1 MLNNTLGILVTILLL
16 FSACKDEEPSISST
30 KELLNFSILKSDNQ
44 GKVANDVEASI
55 QGSVITLPLDKYDD
69 LKSLIAVFEYNGKS
83 ITIDGVEQ
91 ESGVTSNDYSQPL
104 VFTVEAEDGSKQ
116 QYTVEIALKDT
127 GVLSAFRFLKKNN
140 AFLTADVSSS
150 IGEESI
156 IPLVTFS
163 QSELIPTFTTNAVKV
178 LVGEVEQKSG
188 MTKNDFSSP
197 VVYQFIMRN
206 GETFQYTVKAEFLLS
221 AIPELTITTTD
232 PSIAEIPSKDYY
244 LEGTLAVN
252 GREGY
257 EDYTGKTE
265 VKGRGNSTWGYP
277 KKPYRL
283 KLNKKAEICGLGKA
297 KNYVLL
303 ANHLDPTLMLNS
315 VAFKIGRLLELP
327 FTNHAIPVDVVL
339 NGIYKGSYLLTEQ
352 IEVKENRVDLDENNS
367 VMWELDSYWDDEP
380 KFKSTAFNLP
390 VMVKDPDLTT
400 EQFEYWK
407 KDFNAF
413 TTQFAKEPLEGNSYV
428 DMIDIESVAKF
439 LITFNLVHNMEINHP
454 KSVFLHKEGNG
465 KYVMGPIWD
474 FDWAYD
480 YEGTSNHFGRYN
492 TPLFSSSMNGVG
504 TAFFQR
510 FLQDSRVK
518 AIYKRTWQDF
528 KNNKLDALL
537 QYVDDYAVML
547 KPSVERNSEL
557 WENTRSFDT
566 KVKELKT
573 WLRNRADY
581 IDSEVSK
588 L

>member
-83 ITIDGVEQ
+83 ITINGVEQ

-140 AFLTADVSSS
+140 AFLTADVSSF

-156 IPLVTFS
+156 IPFVTFS

-178 LVGEVEQKSG
+178 LVDEVEQKSG

-252 GREGY
+252 GRGGY

-480 YEGTSNHFGRYN
+480 YEGTSNHFGRYK

-573 WLRNRADY
+573 WLKNRADY

>member
-44 GKVANDVEASI
+44 SKVANDVEASI

-178 LVGEVEQKSG
+178 LVDEVEQKSG

-252 GREGY
+252 GRGGY

-454 KSVFLHKEGNG
+454 KSVFLHKERNG

-518 AIYKRTWQDF
+518 TIYKRTWQDF

>member
-1 MLNNTLGILVTILLL
+1 MLNNTLGILVTIFLL

-83 ITIDGVEQ
+83 ITINGVEQ

-140 AFLTADVSSS
+140 AFLTADVSSF

-178 LVGEVEQKSG
+178 LVDEVEQKSG

-252 GREGY
+252 GRGGY

-474 FDWAYD
+474 FGWAYD

>member
-16 FSACKDEEPSISST
+16 FSACKDEEPPISST

-83 ITIDGVEQ
+83 ITINGVEQ

-104 VFTVEAEDGSKQ
+104 VFTVGAEDGSKQ

-178 LVGEVEQKSG
+178 LVDEVEQKSG

-252 GREGY
+252 GRGGY

>member
-16 FSACKDEEPSISST
+16 FSACKDEEPPISST

-83 ITIDGVEQ
+83 ITINGVEQ

-178 LVGEVEQKSG
+178 LVDEVEQKSG

-232 PSIAEIPSKDYY
+232 PSIVEIPSKDYY

-252 GREGY
+252 GRGGY

-400 EQFEYWK
+400 EQFESWK

-439 LITFNLVHNMEINHP
+439 LITFNLVHNMAINHP

-573 WLRNRADY
+573 WLKNRADY

>member
-16 FSACKDEEPSISST
+16 FSACKDEEPPISST

-178 LVGEVEQKSG
+178 LVDEVEQKSG

-252 GREGY
+252 GRGGY

-283 KLNKKAEICGLGKA
+283 KLNKKAEICGFGKA

>member
-252 GREGY
+252 GRGGY

-297 KNYVLL
+297 RNYVLL

>member
-16 FSACKDEEPSISST
+16 FSACKDEEPPISST
-30 KELLNFSILKSDNQ
+30 KELPNFSILKSDNQ

-83 ITIDGVEQ
+83 ITINGVEQ

-178 LVGEVEQKSG
+178 LVDEVEQKSG

-252 GREGY
+252 GRGGY

>member
-16 FSACKDEEPSISST
+16 FSACKDEEPPISST

-83 ITIDGVEQ
+83 ITINGVEQ

-178 LVGEVEQKSG
+178 LVDEVEQKSG

-252 GREGY
+252 GRGGY

-566 KVKELKT
+566 KVKELKM